1 MHRAF
6 RRVAHPRASRGFSFP
21 SAGTGG
27 RNANIDERRAEKR
40 HDGIF
45 QLTGSSALT
54 IIAGVAGGLEH
65 ESFLAVL
72 RSVRWFGS

>member
-1 MHRAF
+1 M
-6 RRVAHPRASRGFSFP
+6 AHPRASRGFSFP

-27 RNANIDERRAEKR
+27 RNANIDEWRAEKR

-45 QLTGSSALT
+45 QQTGRSALT
-54 IIAGVAGGLEH
+54 IIAGIAGVAGGLEH

-72 RSVRWFGS
+72 RSIRWFGS